1 MTAPGRPRGRGSG
14 LSRPRAAGALAG
26 ITAVVLAVV
35 VGAPVVAGAD
45 DADPP
50 ESGGGY
56 AQTAR
61 NTAVGKPL
69 DLLVHPESGK
79 LYVGSD
85 TVAGTTGASLAGLYA
100 VDPASGQTLSWVK
113 ESPGST
119 GQPAQLPAKRFAG
132 PLPGDGVHYLVGLRG
147 IAAAKDGEA
156 AGRGGW
162 LTGTSITQAKAGAK
176 DGTVVVLRGTRLEE
190 VAVGET
196 SVTVERSLTLPAGG
210 PLAVDR
216 AAGQIW
222 VADNANS
229 LLRRVDSAGFA
240 LDGTEITLGAGAA
253 VTFLEWDTEHGV
265 LWAGRGAVLEAYD
278 ISTGKLTTSFTSDPG
293 DSVADVA
300 VDPGSDQAFAV
311 WQDFGNPP
319 EEGDGVGRLAV
330 YDTAALKDSGED
342 VELPGVH
349 GQLGASSVAVTPGGE
364 SVFVGSPADGSVTTF
379 QRPQTP
385 PSESP
390 SPTESSSPTGG
401 PSDPEPEPDPSGT
414 DPTGDPTA
422 DPSADPSASDGVVPI
437 DIPTSSGDNGGNGT
451 GGSAGGSGDSGSLTT
466 TTGGGSAATS
476 GEGIL
481 ASTGTTVL
489 LTAGTAAALLAGG
502 TAAVLWRRRATA
514 NGAALVKPS
523 AVPRP

>member
-1 MTAPGRPRGRGSG
+1 MTTPDRSRGRGSG

-26 ITAVVLAVV
+26 ITAVVLTAV
-35 VGAPVVAGAD
+35 VGAPIAGAD
-45 DADPP
+45 DADP
-50 ESGGGY
+50 SATGGGY

-85 TVAGTTGASLAGLYA
+85 TVAGTAGASLAGLYV
-100 VDPASGQTLSWVK
+100 VDPDSGQTLSWVK

-162 LTGTSITQAKAGAK
+162 LTGTAITQAKPGAK

-190 VAVGET
+190 VTVAET

-222 VADNANS
+222 VADNTNS

-253 VTFLEWDTEHGV
+253 VSFLEWDTEHGV
-265 LWAGRGAVLEAYD
+265 LWAGRGAALEAYD
-278 ISTGKLTTSFTSDPG
+278 ISTGKLAASFESDPG

-349 GQLGASSVAVTPGGE
+349 GQLGASSIAVTPGGE

-379 QRPQTP
+379 QRPP
-385 PSESP
+385 APSESP
-390 SPTESSSPTGG
+390 TPTESPTPSGSPSPSDG
-401 PSDPEPEPDPSGT
+401 PSEPEPDPSGT
-414 DPTGDPTA
+414 DATGDPT
-422 DPSADPSASDGVVPI
+422 ADPSASDGVVPI

-451 GGSAGGSGDSGSLTT
+451 GGSVGGSGDSGSLTT

-489 LTAGTAAALLAGG
+489 LTAGTAAALFAGG
-502 TAAVLWRRRATA
+502 TAAVLWRRRAATE
-514 NGAALVKPS
+514 
-523 AVPRP
+523 